1 MPDHQQIYL
10 NEAEQYERLISHQPN
25 LAATIESIVPYTGLD
40 IIDLGAGTGRLACVL
55 AEKAKSILLLDDSAA
70 MLQVAANKLEKAGH
84 HNWLIQTADNRVIP
98 AADQCADLVVIGWS
112 LCYLASSNVPEW
124 RQNMEL
130 VLREIKRVLRPGGT
144 SIIIETMGTGVETPM
159 PYDFLQGY
167 YNALEHEYNFSYE
180 WIRTDYHFATPKE
193 GEQLSRFFFGD
204 EMADKLVQTQ
214 GIHLP
219 ECAGVWWRSF

>member
-84 HNWLIQTADNRVIP
+84 NNWRIQTADNRVIP

-112 LCYLASSNVPEW
+112 LCYLSSSNVPDW
-124 RQNMEL
+124 RHNMEL
-130 VLREIKRVLRPGGT
+130 VLHEIKRVLRPSGT
-144 SIIIETMGTGVETPM
+144 CIIIETMGTGVETPM

-167 YNALEHEYNFSYE
+167 YAALEQEYNFSYH
-180 WIRTDYHFATPKE
+180 WIRTDYHFATLKE

-204 EMADKLVQTQ
+204 DIADNLVQTQ
-214 GIHLP
+214 SIHLP